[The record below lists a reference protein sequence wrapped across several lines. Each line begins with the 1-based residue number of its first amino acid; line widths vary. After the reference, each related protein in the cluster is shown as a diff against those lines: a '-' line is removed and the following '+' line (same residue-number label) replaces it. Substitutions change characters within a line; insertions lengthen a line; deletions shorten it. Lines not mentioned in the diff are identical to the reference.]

1 MVSLARKAQL
11 RAQRAALGLPWYGG
25 APRKPERVRSMAE
38 KAVALIE
45 EEVRELEAR
54 LPGDIMVADPE
65 TLNGAELMARGAL
78 EGLRQLRLIIVQPL
92 DIEGTI
98 REESAWGLKQ
108 QRLVG
113 DMAHALLKQAR
124 ERAEGERNYDLIG
137 RLLAAMAAEKDDPA
151 DGR

>member
-1 MVSLARKAQL
+1 
-11 RAQRAALGLPWYGG
+11 LGLPWYGG

-45 EEVRELEAR
+45 DEVRELEAR
-54 LPGDIMVADPE
+54 LPQDVMLAPLE
-65 TLNGAELMARGAL
+65 ELNGAELMARGSL
-78 EGLRQLRLIIVQPL
+78 EGLRQLNRIIAQPM

-98 REESAWGLKQ
+98 REQDVFGLKQ

-137 RLLAAMAAEKDDPA
+137 RLLAAMAAEKA
-151 DGR
+151 EE

>member
-1 MVSLARKAQL
+1 
-11 RAQRAALGLPWYGG
+11 
-25 APRKPERVRSMAE
+25 MAE
-38 KAVALIE
+38 KAVALIDA
-45 EEVRELEAR
+45 EVQEFEAR
-54 LPGDIMVADPE
+54 LPGEIMVADPL

-98 REESAWGLKQ
+98 REESNWGLKQ

-113 DMAHALLKQAR
+113 DMAHVLLKQAR

>member
-1 MVSLARKAQL
+1 
-11 RAQRAALGLPWYGG
+11 
-25 APRKPERVRSMAE
+25 MAE
-38 KAVALIE
+38 KAIALIE
-45 EEVRELEAR
+45 EEVRELEAAIPR
-54 LPGDIMVADPE
+54 DVMLAPLE
-65 TLNGAELMARGAL
+65 ELNGAELMARGSL
-78 EGLRQLRLIIVQPL
+78 EGLRQLNRIIAQPM

-98 REESAWGLKQ
+98 RDQDVFGLKQ

-113 DMAHALLKQAR
+113 DMAHGLLKQAR

>member
-1 MVSLARKAQL
+1 
-11 RAQRAALGLPWYGG
+11 
-25 APRKPERVRSMAE
+25 MAE
-38 KAVALIE
+38 KAVALIDA
-45 EEVRELEAR
+45 EVRELEAR
-54 LPGDIMVADPE
+54 LPQDVMLAPLE
-65 TLNGAELMARGAL
+65 ELNGAELMARGSL
-78 EGLRQLRLIIVQPL
+78 EGLRQLNRIIAQPM

-98 REESAWGLKQ
+98 REQDVFGLKQ

>member
-1 MVSLARKAQL
+1 MIDEELGAL
-11 RAQRAALGLPWYGG
+11 ERA
-25 APRKPERVRSMAE
+25 
-38 KAVALIE
+38 I
-45 EEVRELEAR
+45 
-54 LPGDIMVADPE
+54 PGDIMVADPL

-98 REESAWGLKQ
+98 REESNWGLKQ

-113 DMAHALLKQAR
+113 DMANVLLKQAR

-137 RLLAAMAAEKDDPA
+137 RLLAAMAAEKSEKSEE
-151 DGR
+151 